1 MTGFAE
7 RFIQQGIEQG
17 KRQGEAQV
25 LLRQLERKFGPVS
38 ANLRQRIQEADAE
51 TLLDWSERI
60 LTADTPDAVFH

>member
-51 TLLDWSERI
+51 TLLDCSERI

>member
-1 MTGFAE
+1 MQT
-7 RFIQQGIEQG
+7 FIDRYIEQGIEQG
-17 KRQGEAQV
+17 KRQGEAEV